1 VRLALGD
8 APDWND
14 VDDAVLLWPA
24 DPDSAACCRLA
35 NLAATAP
42 ERVRLT
48 VLTRG
53 AQGTAADPWQA
64 AAWGVG
70 RVLAG
75 ERSGGVR
82 LRDIGDD
89 VPTTGPKL
97 VGAPVDALLDALIDA
112 ADEEEV
118 LFTGGQA
125 LAPRLRPAGL
135 EAAAE
140 WRWGKGTYLIT
151 GGLGRLGC
159 ALASHLVRRGVRSLV
174 LAGRTGTAGDPAR
187 EAAVAGLRAAGA
199 RVEVITCDLSVPGAA
214 EDLIG
219 QCGNDLAGVLHLAG
233 TSRYGLLGEM
243 AEDDWQAVLGAKA
256 HSALHLHEATRN
268 LSLRCFVLFSSAAG
282 VWGAKGQ
289 AGYAAANAVLDALAA
304 HRRAQGLP
312 ALSVAWGRW
321 AEGGQ
326 ASESTDA
333 FLDAIGMRPFSYASG
348 FAVMEAL
355 LAAGAAA
362 PVVADIDWTKF
373 LPLQELH
380 GPRAMFD
387 AMRPSAAGSAS
398 EQSALAALPTQERRE
413 VATAAVARLAAGVL
427 GYQDAEA
434 LPEDEGFF
442 RLGMDSIMAVRLQQA
457 VQRELGVIVK
467 PTAIFEHPTARALGA
482 HLAELASAHDESSDE
497 AAEAELRAELA
508 SLRAGNA

>member
-1 VRLALGD
+1 
-8 APDWND
+8 
-14 VDDAVLLWPA
+14 
-24 DPDSAACCRLA
+24 
-35 NLAATAP
+35 
-42 ERVRLT
+42 
-48 VLTRG
+48 
-53 AQGTAADPWQA
+53 
-64 AAWGVG
+64 
-70 RVLAG
+70 
-75 ERSGGVR
+75 
-82 LRDIGDD
+82 
-89 VPTTGPKL
+89 
-97 VGAPVDALLDALIDA
+97 
-112 ADEEEV
+112 
-118 LFTGGQA
+118 
-125 LAPRLRPAGL
+125 
-135 EAAAE
+135 
-140 WRWGKGTYLIT
+140 
-151 GGLGRLGC
+151 
-159 ALASHLVRRGVRSLV
+159 
-174 LAGRTGTAGDPAR
+174 
-187 EAAVAGLRAAGA
+187 
-199 RVEVITCDLSVPGAA
+199 
-214 EDLIG
+214 
-219 QCGNDLAGVLHLAG
+219 
-233 TSRYGLLGEM
+233 
-243 AEDDWQAVLGAKA
+243 
-256 HSALHLHEATRN
+256 
-268 LSLRCFVLFSSAAG
+268 
-282 VWGAKGQ
+282 
-289 AGYAAANAVLDALAA
+289 VLDALAA

-312 ALSVAWGRW
+312 ALSIAWGRW

-326 ASESTDA
+326 ASEATDA

-482 HLAELASAHDESSDE
+482 HLAELASAHDESSDK